1 VRISHTKIE
10 ASDIFH
16 EIKFYAVEIAA
27 TIVFVVWL
35 AKAVWHEL
43 GL

>member
-1 VRISHTKIE
+1 MFR
-10 ASDIFH
+10 

-27 TIVFVVWL
+27 TIIFVVWL

>member
-1 VRISHTKIE
+1 MRISHTKFE
-10 ASDIFH
+10 ASDIFCK
-16 EIKFYAVEIAA
+16 IKFYAVEIAA
-27 TIVFVVWL
+27 TIIFVVWL